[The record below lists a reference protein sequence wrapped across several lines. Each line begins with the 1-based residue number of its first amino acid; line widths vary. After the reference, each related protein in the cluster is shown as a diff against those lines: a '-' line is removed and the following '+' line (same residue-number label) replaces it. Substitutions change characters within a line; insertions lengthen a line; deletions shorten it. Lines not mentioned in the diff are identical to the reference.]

1 MWFLFSVQ
9 HLGPIRLPSVF
20 MHHQA
25 YQQVK
30 RSDQVSVPSSRI
42 ASANA
47 AAVKSSATLKD
58 ASLQEQVSNHFISFS
73 RRKVSI
79 FYPKSAF
86 ILFVDFFT

>member
-1 MWFLFSVQ
+1 M
-9 HLGPIRLPSVF
+9 GPIRLPSVF

-58 ASLQEQVSNHFISFS
+58 ASLQEQVSIHFISFHS
-73 RRKVSI
+73 ISYRKYLL
-79 FYPKSAF
+79 FYF
-86 ILFVDFFT
+86 YGRFFHLSLCT